1 RCTVNN
7 GGCGSNATCS
17 YNATTKAVTCNCKG
31 GYTNTGSSVNVVCT
45 GMMMSGRTLKVSSSF
60 LSFQIAALSTMEGVV
75 QTPLAQIML
84 RQMQ

>member
-1 RCTVNN
+1 ARCTVNN

-31 GYTNTGSSVNVVCT
+31 GYTNTGSSVNV
-45 GMMMSGRTLKVSSSF
+45 
-60 LSFQIAALSTMEGVV
+60 IAALSTMEGVV